1 VLWIIKFTGPKAET
15 KIESLMKRIQ
25 PKKNRAFTL
34 IELLVVIAIIAILA
48 GLLLPAL
55 AKAKA
60 KAQRIQCLNNLKQ
73 IGLAF
78 RMWSNDHNEK
88 FPWLVGQYAGN
99 CQNGDGA
106 NTQCRGGNW
115 NDAVNDENLTIFR
128 SISNELNSPK
138 VLVCTSDGSRSKASS
153 FDVTRQNSFDDGSSQ
168 ASYFVGLRAEET
180 APQTILTGDR
190 NMTQNNNRISGKRA
204 TLSGEDPDNIGA
216 GWDNAIHRSSGNLG
230 LADGSADQTTPQNL
244 NKQIA
249 SANQS
254 ISRDTELQFPN

>member
-1 VLWIIKFTGPKAET
+1 
-15 KIESLMKRIQ
+15 MKRTQ
-25 PKKNRAFTL
+25 KKAFTL

-73 IGLAF
+73 IGLAL

-99 CQNGDGA
+99 CLTGDGA
-106 NTQCRGGNW
+106 NTACGGGSW
-115 NDAVNDENLTIFR
+115 NTAVNDANLTIFR

-138 VLVCTSDGSRSKASS
+138 VLVCTSDGNRSKASS
-153 FDVTRQNSFDDGSSQ
+153 FDVTRQNSFDNGANQ

-190 NMTQNNNRISGKRA
+190 NITQGGGAAVSGQRA
-204 TLSGEDPDNIGA
+204 TFSGEDPNTINA
-216 GWDNAIHRSSGNLG
+216 GWDNSIHRSSGNLG
-230 LADGSADQTTPQNL
+230 LADGSADQTTPQDL